1 MRDHSL
7 DKWLCKLAHARR
19 RRTEFPKIADL
30 FRPLAALE
38 IAPEMVLD
46 RRFACS
52 PPFAHKLLPK
62 FRHSTGDFRRRARAL
77 GAAIN
82 CILKTARACLTLVI
96 ETEHHIDHWNTI
108 INRNALKRISHGMAE
123 IFRVVCF
130 SAHDYAASDNRIG
143 FFLSRQLAHH
153 HRNFER
159 SRHVVNRDCSSG
171 HKLMQFFGSM
181 INQALYVWRVKPAR
195 DDLECAFALLNSR
208 APRRV
213 GRHSF
218 NPQSSIC
225 NHSRCPSFVFFVSR
239 YFALCGLASLRM
251 GTCSTISRP

>member
-1 MRDHSL
+1 MGDHSL
-7 DKWLCKLAHARR
+7 NKWLCKLAHALR
-19 RRTEFPKIADL
+19 RRTEFPKIVDL

-52 PPFAHKLLPK
+52 PSLAHKLLPK
-62 FRHSTGDFRRRARAL
+62 FRHSIGDFHCRARGL

-82 CILKTARACLTLVI
+82 CIFKTARVGLTLVI

-108 INRNALKRISHGMAE
+108 INCNALKRISHGMAE
-123 IFRVVCF
+123 IFRVACF
-130 SAHDYAASDNRIG
+130 SAHDYAASDNRIV
-143 FFLSRQLAHH
+143 FFLSRQLPNH

-159 SRHVVNRDCSSG
+159 SRDAVNRDCSTG
-171 HKLMQFFGSM
+171 HKLVQLFSSV
-181 INQALYVWRVKPAR
+181 INQALYVWRLKPAR

-218 NPQSSIC
+218 NPQSSIR